1 MPRAR
6 QSVEIAQGGHPR
18 GAGQGQDNSIARAR
32 SPVLPTR
39 VYEGDEL
46 RGAYATRLRRG
57 GRNSNSKAKPP
68 VQSRNVI
75 SSSGTTWNAL

>member
-1 MPRAR
+1 MTT
-6 QSVEIAQGGHPR
+6 
-18 GAGQGQDNSIARAR
+18 
-32 SPVLPTR
+32 PVLPTR